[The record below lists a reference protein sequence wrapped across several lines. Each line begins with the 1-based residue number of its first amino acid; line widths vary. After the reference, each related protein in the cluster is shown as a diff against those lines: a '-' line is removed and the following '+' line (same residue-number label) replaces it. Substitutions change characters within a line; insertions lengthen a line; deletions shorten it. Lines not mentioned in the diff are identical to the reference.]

1 MSGTDLKKQQ
11 QKNMK
16 GHETYKRLFHSAWSK
31 ENKSE
36 NLTSSTK
43 GDFFW

>member
-1 MSGTDLKKQQ
+1 MSGTDLKKTTKKQ
-11 QKNMK
+11 NMK

-36 NLTSSTK
+36 KKVKT
-43 GDFFW
+43 